1 MPRPKLVYGCLPADD
16 QQGAGVWPKSE
27 NLVSGADGEISRD
40 RLRELSGGKVL
51 EHAKLIEAKPNP
63 KRRERFRR
71 DLDEQGFLLGYE
83 RDAADEV
90 TDGLDASLGMMPRES
105 SHLRKA
111 VLSVK
116 LSDSTEPSMDVLTNP
131 PTVILKFHELQG
143 TPALP
148 SRLHADAA
156 VP

>member
-1 MPRPKLVYGCLPADD
+1 MGLGQYSQEVIRISTRPPDRPLLR
-16 QQGAGVWPKSE
+16 GALECTTARNPGFFAQAALRE
-27 NLVSGADGEISRD
+27 FHVSPNSLEQPSDSHVRVTSLAQAGIRRGHG
-40 RLRELSGGKVL
+40 RLRR
-51 EHAKLIEAKPNP
+51 
-63 KRRERFRR
+63 KR
-71 DLDEQGFLLGYE
+71 
-83 RDAADEV
+83 
-90 TDGLDASLGMMPRES
+90 LGMMPRES